1 MPAPAFKRS
10 NVPAGTRLF
19 RMVVD
24 GLATADLF
32 TDEEIGLSE
41 PMLGI
46 DPSECDGKHP
56 RTWDNCC
63 HGCGTR
69 IIPHPARKS

>member
-1 MPAPAFKRS
+1 
-10 NVPAGTRLF
+10 
-19 RMVVD
+19 MVVD

>member
-1 MPAPAFKRS
+1 MRPLEVELLEERIEVGF
-10 NVPAGTRLF
+10 V
-19 RMVVD
+19 
-24 GLATADLF
+24 
-32 TDEEIGLSE
+32 DEEIGLSE
-41 PMLGI
+41 PILGI

-69 IIPHPARKS
+69 IIPHPKGFR